1 MAWIKDKVQI
11 NIPFHMLWDSYID
24 RFVDLGL
31 NPEIGFDANAFVKF
45 GRPDFNMMAE
55 RLHQRSLTITLH
67 APFVDLCA
75 GSPDPDIRA
84 ITRRRFEQVLE
95 VVPIFKP
102 KTVVC
107 HLGYDLKR
115 YESFRDE
122 WIENSLETWSWLGE
136 HLKDSGSQLMIEN
149 VYEYSPDDMRIVF
162 ERLQDQNVGFCL
174 DTGHQAAFSRTPL
187 DGWLDSLGL
196 YLGQLHLHDNR
207 GRVDEHMAIGQ
218 GSIDFEAFLITLK
231 ALKSNPPLITLEPH
245 TEGDLWPS
253 LDYLE
258 KIWPW

>member
-1 MAWIKDKVQI
+1 MAWIKDKV
-11 NIPFHMLWDSYID
+11 H
-24 RFVDLGL
+24 FVELGL
-31 NPEIGFDANAFVKF
+31 NPEIGFDADTFIKF
-45 GRPDFNMMAE
+45 SRPDFNMMAE
-55 RLHQRSLTITLH
+55 RLHQRALTITLH
-67 APFVDLCA
+67 APFIDLSA

-84 ITRRRFEQVLE
+84 ITRRRFEQVMK

-115 YESFRDE
+115 YESFRDK
-122 WIENSLETWSWLGE
+122 WIENSLEIWSWLGAR
-136 HLKDSGSQLMIEN
+136 LKGSGSQLMIEN
-149 VYEYSPDDMRIVF
+149 VYEYSPDDMRIIF
-162 ERLQDQNVGFCL
+162 EHLKDQNVGFCL

-187 DGWLDSLGL
+187 EGWLDSLGP

-218 GSIDFEAFLITLK
+218 GRIDFEALLKTLK
-231 ALKSNPPLITLEPH
+231 ALRPNPPLITLEPH
-245 TEGDLWPS
+245 TQGDLWRS

>member
-24 RFVDLGL
+24 RFVELGL

-55 RLHQRSLTITLH
+55 RLHQRFLTITLH
-67 APFVDLCA
+67 APFIDLCA

-84 ITRRRFEQVLE
+84 ITRWRFEQVLE

-115 YESFRDE
+115 YKSFRDE
-122 WIENSLETWSWLGE
+122 WIENSL
-136 HLKDSGSQLMIEN
+136 K
-149 VYEYSPDDMRIVF
+149 
-162 ERLQDQNVGFCL
+162 
-174 DTGHQAAFSRTPL
+174 
-187 DGWLDSLGL
+187 
-196 YLGQLHLHDNR
+196 
-207 GRVDEHMAIGQ
+207 
-218 GSIDFEAFLITLK
+218 TLK
-231 ALKSNPPLITLEPH
+231 ALRPNPPLITLEPH

-258 KIWPW
+258 KIWSW